1 MNKAQFLKLM
11 IITLIVYSCKSDL
24 ADYKNFQFAEYNMKI
39 KIPKDFVSASKEDI
53 KKFYKS
59 GSINLAEYGQKTDSI
74 QSNILFLNKG
84 EFSSIIIKYTHI
96 DKEVMRDYENQW
108 RILNKSTFDILN
120 KAKLSEY
127 KLDSTSRIEKINNID
142 FYVFET
148 NVKLLDLNKN
158 KANFKTLRYSTP
170 LNELDYV
177 INVDYVNKLD
187 EEIILKSINS
197 LIIEKK

>member
-1 MNKAQFLKLM
+1 MNKAQFLKL
-11 IITLIVYSCKSDL
+11 IIIALILYSCKSDL
-24 ADYKNFQFAEYNMKI
+24 EDYKNFQFAEYNMKI
-39 KIPKDFVSASKEDI
+39 KIPKDFVSASEEDI